1 MTLSI
6 SKNVPK
12 NIQKIKKKLR
22 CLIIATGMPKCYVK
36 KFEIWIIFAQNVF
49 FKINSM

>member
-12 NIQKIKKKLR
+12 KNIQKKKKLR

-36 KFEIWIIFAQNVF
+36 SFN
-49 FKINSM
+49 MD